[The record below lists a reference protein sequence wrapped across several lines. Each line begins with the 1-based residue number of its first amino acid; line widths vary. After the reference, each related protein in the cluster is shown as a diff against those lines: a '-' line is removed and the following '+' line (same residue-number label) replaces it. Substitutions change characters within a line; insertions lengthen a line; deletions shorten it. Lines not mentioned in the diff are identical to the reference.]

1 MMKRIFLFFLLA
13 ALVVACTDDDS
24 FTTSSSAR
32 LTFSAD
38 TLKMDTVFSN
48 VGSRTYTFWVYNRT
62 DKGLRLNTVRL
73 AGGNQTGFRVNV
85 DGTYLDNSLGSV
97 VNNLEVRKGDSL
109 RVFVEL
115 TSPETRQLEP
125 KSVIDDIVFQL
136 ESGVEQRVRLQAWAW
151 DALKW
156 IDPEV
161 THDTIIDSRIPIVI
175 YGKGLSVKDG
185 VVLTL
190 RGTTLYFHDQAGI
203 DVYGGLVTEGGV
215 LMRGDRLDRM
225 FDYLPYDRV
234 SGQWRGLWFAPT
246 SIWNR
251 LTDTEIRNAS
261 TAICLT
267 DSSELVE
274 SRQRLVMTRCIV
286 HNAKGHGVVIYNSNV
301 SLRHC
306 QLTNTLGD
314 CLAVY
319 GGLCEVDHCTIA
331 QFYPF
336 VADRGAALRFSNH
349 WGDRVYDGLSL
360 TCTNSIVTGYA
371 DDVIFGE
378 QTEPD
383 GENGPTF
390 NYRFSHCLLRTPVV
404 EGDSIG
410 FQDILWETNQDTI
423 QGKKHFVKIDEEN
436 LYYDFHLDSLSTA
449 QGMGCY

>member
-1 MMKRIFLFFLLA
+1 MKRFFLCFLIA
-13 ALVVACTDDDS
+13 AFVAACADDGL

-32 LTFSAD
+32 LSFSAD

-48 VGSRTYTFWVYNRT
+48 VGSSTYTFWVYNRT
-62 DKGLRLNTVRL
+62 DKGLRLSSVRL

-85 DGTYLDNSLGSV
+85 DGTYLDNSMGSV
-97 VNNLEVRKGDSL
+97 VTNLEVRKGDSL

-115 TSPETRQLEP
+115 TSPETKQIEP
-125 KSVIDDIVFQL
+125 KSVVDDVVFQL
-136 ESGVEQRVRLQAWAW
+136 ESGIEQRVRLQAWAW

-156 IDPEV
+156 TNPVVD
-161 THDTIIDSRIPIVI
+161 HDTIIDSRIPIVI
-175 YGKGLSVKDG
+175 YGKGLSVKAG

-190 RGTTLYFHDQAGI
+190 RGTTLYFHDQAGM
-203 DVYGGLVTEGGV
+203 DVYGGLVTEEGV
-215 LMRGDRLDRM
+215 LMRGDRLDHM

-246 SIWNR
+246 SIRNR

-261 TAICLT
+261 TAVCLA
-267 DSSELVE
+267 DSCELVDTL
-274 SRQRLVMTRCIV
+274 QRLVMTRCIV
-286 HNAKGHGVVIYNSNV
+286 HNAKGHGVIVYNSNV
-301 SLRHC
+301 ALRHC

-319 GGLCEVDHCTIA
+319 GGVCEVDHCTIA

-336 VADRGAALRFSNH
+336 AADRGAALRFSDH
-349 WGDRVYDGLSL
+349 WDDRVYDGLRL
-360 TCTNSIVTGYA
+360 TCTNSILTGYA
-371 DDVIFGE
+371 EDVVFGE
-378 QTEPD
+378 QADSD
-383 GENGPTF
+383 GEINPTF
-390 NYRFSHCLLRTPVV
+390 DYRFTRCLLRTPAVD
-404 EGDSIG
+404 GDSIS
-410 FQDILWETNQDTI
+410 FQDILWETAQDTI